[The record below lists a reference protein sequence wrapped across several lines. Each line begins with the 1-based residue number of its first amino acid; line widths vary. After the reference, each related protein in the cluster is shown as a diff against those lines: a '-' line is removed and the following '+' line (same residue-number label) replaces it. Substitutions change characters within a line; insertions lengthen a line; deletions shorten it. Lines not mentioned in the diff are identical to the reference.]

1 MKLLEKEKES
11 QELTEAM
18 EELQDMY
25 NTLFYNEIK
34 EKMTDILVEV
44 QISQTTFERAT
55 KRSAD
60 SVNGYLHLVKE
71 DLETQVEEKQK
82 ETLSNIS
89 NWLHHL
95 SQSMEGQS
103 KKGSDLLAE
112 QHQHLLQEV
121 ESYKTVLES
130 SKNELDNK
138 LNQLFQTTEQSQEN
152 TLNALSETKESLFS
166 SLVDL
171 KDDLRAIHEAIVLN
185 NQRNVAQLSEEMD
198 VVKNEIAE
206 LKKASETSIKNIEE
220 KSDANAKTTKML
232 LYGVLVSQVVVIG
245 VGVVGYFG

>member
-1 MKLLEKEKES
+1 MKLLKKEKES

-25 NTLFYNEIK
+25 NTLFYNDIK
-34 EKMTDILVEV
+34 EKMTDILTEV
-44 QISQTTFERAT
+44 QISQTTLERAT

-71 DLETQVEEKQK
+71 DLETQAEEKQK

-103 KKGSDLLAE
+103 KKGSDLLVE
-112 QHQHLLQEV
+112 QQQHVLQAV
-121 ESYKTVLES
+121 ESLNIALKS
-130 SKNELDNK
+130 SKNELDSK
-138 LNQLFQTTEQSQEN
+138 LNQLFHTTEQGGDN

-171 KDDLRAIHEAIVLN
+171 KDNLRAIHEAIELN
-185 NQRNVAQLSEEMD
+185 NQRNEAKLSAEME
-198 VVKNEIAE
+198 VVKKEIEE
-206 LKKASETSIKNIEE
+206 LKKASEIRIKSMEE

-232 LYGVLVSQVVVIG
+232 LYGVLGSQVVLIG
-245 VGVVGYFG
+245 LGVVGYFG

>member
-34 EKMTDILVEV
+34 EKMTDILTEV
-44 QISQTTFERAT
+44 QIAQTTLERAT

-60 SVNGYLHLVKE
+60 SVNSYLHLIKE

-95 SQSMEGQS
+95 SQSVVVQS
-103 KKGSDLLAE
+103 KKGSELLVE
-112 QHQHLLQEV
+112 QHQHLLYKV
-121 ESYKTVLES
+121 ESYNTALES
-130 SKNELDNK
+130 SKNELVSK
-138 LNQLFQTTEQSQEN
+138 LNQFIHTTEQGREN
-152 TLNALSETKESLFS
+152 VLKALIETKESLSS
-166 SLVDL
+166 SLIDI
-171 KDDLRAIHEAIVLN
+171 KDNLRAIHEGIELN
-185 NQRNVAQLSEEMD
+185 NQRSEAKLLAGMEI
-198 VVKNEIAE
+198 VKNQIEE
-206 LKKASETSIKNIEE
+206 LKKASESRIKNMEE
-220 KSDANAKTTKML
+220 KSHANAKTTKML
-232 LYGVLVSQVVVIG
+232 LYGVLGSQVVLIG
-245 VGVVGYFG
+245 LGVVGYFI

>member
-18 EELQDMY
+18 EELQNMY

-34 EKMTDILVEV
+34 EKMTDIFAEV

-71 DLETQVEEKQK
+71 DLETQLEEKQK

-95 SQSMEGQS
+95 SQLMEGQS

-112 QHQHLLQEV
+112 QQQHLLQEV
-121 ESYKTVLES
+121 ESYKAVLES

-166 SLVDL
+166 SYVDL
-171 KDDLRAIHEAIVLN
+171 KDDLRAIHEAIERN
-185 NQRNVAQLSEEMD
+185 KQRNEAQLTAEME
-198 VVKNEIAE
+198 VVKNEIEE
-206 LKKASETSIKNIEE
+206 LKKASESRIKNMEE
-220 KSDANAKTTKML
+220 KSDKNAKTTKML
-232 LYGVLVSQVVVIG
+232 LYGVLGSQVVLIG
-245 VGVVGYFG
+245 WGVVGYFI